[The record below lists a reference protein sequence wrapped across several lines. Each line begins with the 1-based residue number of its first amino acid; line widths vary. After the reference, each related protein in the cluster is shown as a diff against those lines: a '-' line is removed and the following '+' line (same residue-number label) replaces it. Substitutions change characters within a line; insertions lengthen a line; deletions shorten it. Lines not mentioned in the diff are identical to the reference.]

1 MDIYPISRPKRHL
14 NLAIPSLVIYKT
26 ISLSVL
32 PVSAKSLYPQLNDI
46 DILCVSVA
54 SNCSCAVARV
64 WPCCAAATISGRQRR
79 PHISWLLSG
88 IRGSEL
94 RPVWLP
100 QTSARLTTVSCWGSE
115 RRNCLQLTAERRGPW
130 DLGFGDLT
138 SN

>member
-1 MDIYPISRPKRHL
+1 MDKYPISRPKRHL
-14 NLAIPSLVIYKT
+14 NLAIPSLVANKT

-32 PVSAKSLYPQLNDI
+32 PVSVRKASICSNDI

-64 WPCCAAATISGRQRR
+64 WPCCAAATISGDQRR

-100 QTSARLTTVSCWGSE
+100 QTSARLSTVSCWGSE

-130 DLGFGDLT
+130 DMGFGDLT
-138 SN
+138 S